1 MKLKEPLETVHI
13 GHVDWEP
20 VGQIL
25 VASSKLG
32 VVAVSLGELN
42 LDAFARKVEKRNFEF
57 ITEDEGYNT
66 PIAKQLSEYFQRERR
81 HFDVEIDYR
90 GLTPFQQEVYLQAVA
105 TPIGSFTTYGNIA
118 EKLGNPGA
126 SRAVGQALAR
136 NPIPIFVPCHR
147 VLNKKGQLHGF
158 SAKGGLNT
166 KSLLLQIEG
175 VMLI

>member
-1 MKLKEPLETVHI
+1 MKAKKPLETVHI
-13 GHVDWEP
+13 GHVDWQP

-32 VVAVSLGELN
+32 VVAVALGQRN
-42 LDAFARKVEKRNFEF
+42 VDTFARAIEKRNFDF
-57 ITEDEGYNT
+57 ITEDHGYNT
-66 PIAKQLSEYFQRERR
+66 PVVKQLQEYLKRKRR
-81 HFDVEIDYR
+81 HFDIDIDYR
-90 GLTPFQQEVYLQAVA
+90 GLTPFQQEVYLQTVA
-105 TPIGSFTTYGNIA
+105 TPIGTFTTYGDVA
-118 EKLGNPGA
+118 RKLGNPGLA
-126 SRAVGQALAR
+126 RAVGQSLAR

-147 VLNKKGQLHGF
+147 VLNKQGQLHGY